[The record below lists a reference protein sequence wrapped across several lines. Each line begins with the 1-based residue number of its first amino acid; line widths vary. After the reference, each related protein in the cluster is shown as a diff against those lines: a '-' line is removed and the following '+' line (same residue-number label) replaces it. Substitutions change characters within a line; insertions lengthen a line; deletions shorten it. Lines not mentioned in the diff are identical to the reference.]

1 MLRERTELYGVGDF
15 DTHTAVQYN
24 TIQYNSRTARKRTAL
39 AAAHASPRPVCH
51 QWGGAPRT
59 YTLTDHTWT

>member
-15 DTHTAVQYN
+15 DTHITAVQYN

-39 AAAHASPRPVCH
+39 AAAHASPRPVSRVSPM
-51 QWGGAPRT
+51 GGRT
-59 YTLTDHTWT
+59 THIHAD